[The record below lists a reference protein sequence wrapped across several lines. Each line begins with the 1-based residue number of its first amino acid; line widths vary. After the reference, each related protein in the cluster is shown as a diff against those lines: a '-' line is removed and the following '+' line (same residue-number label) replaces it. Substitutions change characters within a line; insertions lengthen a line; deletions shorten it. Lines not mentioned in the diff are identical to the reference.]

1 MTRAAGHAARTQEI
15 MDIPR
20 PSVARQKRIRRT
32 IFAVVGLLVLVLVT
46 VGLAQL
52 KPAAP
57 TVELGSVWPDSVKRG
72 SMLRQVRGPGTLVPE
87 DIRWIPAQ
95 TEGRVERI
103 LTLPGTIVEPS
114 TEILELSDER
124 VQQEALDAEFQ
135 LKAAEADLASVR
147 VRLQNELLQQ
157 QSAAADI
164 QAQFHRARITAEA
177 NEQLSKEGLQSNV
190 TTQISR
196 VEADELA
203 NRNRIEQERLKIRG
217 DSAQAQLAAEEA
229 RVAQRRAL
237 YQLRRGQIEALKVRA
252 GIAGV
257 LQVVP
262 VEVGQRVAVGANLAR
277 VAAPGRLK
285 AELRIPE
292 TQAKDLEIGLKA
304 TIDTRNGEVEGRVA
318 RVDPASQNGT
328 VLVDVKFT
336 GPLPRGAR
344 PDLSVD
350 GTIEL
355 ERLDNVLYV
364 GRPAFG
370 QENSTVSLFK
380 LLGPP
385 EKADAAER
393 VQVKFGRSSVNTIE
407 VVGGLREGDR
417 VILSDM
423 SAWDGRDRLRI
434 R

>member
-1 MTRAAGHAARTQEI
+1 
-15 MDIPR
+15 MDIAR
-20 PSVARQKRIRRT
+20 PASVARQKKIRRT
-32 IFAVVGLLVLVLVT
+32 LFAVGTLIVVVLVT

-57 TVELGSVWPDSVKRG
+57 TVESGSFWPGQVRKG

-87 DIRWIPAQ
+87 DIRWIPAS
-95 TEGRVERI
+95 TDGRVERI
-103 LTLPGTIVEPS
+103 LTLPGTTVEAD
-114 TEILELSDER
+114 TVILELIDER

-135 LKAAEADLASVR
+135 LRAAEAELASLT
-147 VRLQNELLQQ
+147 VRLRNELLQQ
-157 QSAAADI
+157 QSHAADI
-164 QAQFHRARITAEA
+164 QAQYHRARITAEA
-177 NEQLSKEGLQSNV
+177 NEQLSKEGLQSSV

-203 NRNRIEQERLKIRG
+203 TRLRIEQERLKSNG
-217 DSAQAQLAAEEA
+217 ESTEAQLAAERA
-229 RVAQRRAL
+229 RVAQSRAL
-237 YQLRRGQIEALKVRA
+237 YELRRQQVDGLKVRA

-257 LQVVP
+257 LQQVP
-262 VEVGQRVAVGANLAR
+262 VEVGQRVVPGTNLAR
-277 VAAPGRLK
+277 VAVPGRLK

-292 TQAKDLEIGLKA
+292 TQARDVEIGLKA
-304 TIDTRNGEVEGRVA
+304 VIDTRNGEVEGKVS
-318 RVDPASQNGT
+318 RVDPAAQNGT
-328 VLVDVKFT
+328 VLVDVAFT

-355 ERLDNVLYV
+355 ERLTDVLYV
-364 GRPAFG
+364 ERPAFG
-370 QENSTVSLFK
+370 QENSTVSLFR

-385 EKADAAER
+385 TAFEGAER

-407 VVGGLREGDR
+407 VLDGLREGDR

-423 SAWDGRDRLRI
+423 SAWDGYDRLRI